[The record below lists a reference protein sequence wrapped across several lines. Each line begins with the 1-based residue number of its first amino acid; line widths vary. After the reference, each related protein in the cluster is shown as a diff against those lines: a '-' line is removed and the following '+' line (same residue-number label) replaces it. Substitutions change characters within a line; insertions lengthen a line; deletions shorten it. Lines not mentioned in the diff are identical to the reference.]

1 MPLLATPFYSST
13 TDDHG
18 NPGYAAWGGTS
29 MARHVAGA
37 MGVLMSRYDQMN
49 ALQVRDV
56 MFTTANHKNADGTN
70 MEGWTD
76 VDGTVRGD
84 GEVSDRMGWG
94 VPDLDKGMCRSWP
107 VPRHLRIQHGLG
119 RFS

>member
-1 MPLLATPFYSST
+1 
-13 TDDHG
+13 
-18 NPGYAAWGGTS
+18 
-29 MARHVAGA
+29 

-56 MFTTANHKNADGTN
+56 MFTTANHKNANGSN

-76 VDGTVRGD
+76 TDGTVRKD

-94 VPDLDKGMCRSWP
+94 VPDLDKGMYGPGQFLGKFDYDVIRKARSTFGRTTSP
-107 VPRHLRIQHGLG
+107 TLLLTSVVPKTKSG
-119 RFS
+119 